1 MAKYLNEEGVETLW
15 GKVKSYAND
24 GIANLK
30 TLDNTWT
37 GKNNF
42 TGTFQKNGADV
53 ATVNDISN
61 RIHYVDNGDF
71 TLQSTHQ
78 LVFAGY
84 GGGTCALTYYDVGN
98 EKTATFKMSDIDSG
112 KVLRLTP
119 WGIYL
124 GANLLVGT
132 AELDVGSVKLT
143 VPNSNQVTVITL

>member
-24 GIANLK
+24 GIANLR
-30 TLDNTWT
+30 TIDNTWT
-37 GKNNF
+37 GTNNF
-42 TGTFQKNGADV
+42 TGTIQKNGVNV
-53 ATVNDISN
+53 ATVNDIQG

-71 TLQSTHQ
+71 MLQSTHQ

-98 EKTATFKMSDIDSG
+98 EKITTFKMSDIDSG
-112 KVLRLTP
+112 KVLRLVS

-124 GANLLVGT
+124 GANQLVST
-132 AELDVGSVKLT
+132 DELDVGSVKLT
-143 VPNSNQVTVITL
+143 VPNGNQVTVITL